1 MTKTKFLIAASL
13 SLGLAGCGA
22 MGANTS
28 VYSTNQPVVE
38 RTNYMIDVNSSGSGD
53 FAPNEKTRLA
63 EWLSAMN
70 LRYGDRIAIDFGSGY
85 PSASTTQAVSKMAS
99 EYGIILADTA
109 PVTAGHVAPGTMRIV
124 LTRSTASVPNC
135 PNWSKTTEANYNAAN
150 HPNYGCAVNSNM
162 AAMIAD
168 PEDLVR
174 GRDTKPLD
182 NNSGTKAIE
191 AYRAKTNGGK

>member
-13 SLGLAGCGA
+13 SLALAGCGA

-38 RTNYMIDVNSSGSGD
+38 RTNYAIDVNSSGSGD
-53 FAPNEKTRLA
+53 FAPNEKARLT

-85 PSASTTQAVSKMAS
+85 PSASATETVSKMAS

-124 LTRSTASVPNC
+124 LIPFNGVSSQLPELEQDNRSQLQRAKSSQL
-135 PNWSKTTEANYNAAN
+135 WLRGQQQ
-150 HPNYGCAVNSNM
+150 H
-162 AAMIAD
+162 
-168 PEDLVR
+168 
-174 GRDTKPLD
+174 GRDD
-182 NNSGTKAIE
+182 RRS
-191 AYRAKTNGGK
+191 